1 MLKTMIISKT
11 YKPTDKQL
19 YLPFLKTPSVNST
32 TKRRTPPPGANRR
45 TFGTNPLYNAA
56 KPSSRAIV
64 TKAGYVQL
72 YFGLTPGILS
82 AP

>member
-1 MLKTMIISKT
+1 MLETMIISTKT
-11 YKPTDKQL
+11 IAHSIYI
-19 YLPFLKTPSVNST
+19 LPFLKTPRVNST
-32 TKRRTPPPGANRR
+32 TRRRTPPPGANRR
-45 TFGTNPLYNAA
+45 TFGINPLYNAA

-64 TKAGYVQL
+64 TNAGYVQL